1 MAGWGHVMRCL
12 ALARALRDKG
22 TRVAFA
28 MPEVAGSSADRVVEA
43 GFPVFAVPAEAGS
56 ALSPADLEAVTAVM
70 RRFRVDT
77 VLVDHYGAGPAY
89 LGALRARG
97 WLVAVIDD
105 LESRDLRAAHWIL
118 NQNLGARPSVAGL
131 GAIRLA
137 GPRFAL
143 LRPEFAEA
151 RASLRRPARSGDG
164 RLLLTLGGGNTWPT
178 ARRVLQALERA
189 LRPVEVR
196 CIVGGVAPP
205 EIQAFEV
212 PGRITFLG
220 PVDDIVTHMRWSDL
234 SVNAGGTTCW
244 ELMCLG
250 VPMVVLPLSRDQL
263 PNAVA
268 IGAAGSGRILPP
280 ERLSELAALVDA
292 LLGDPAGRAEM
303 AATSMRLVDGRGA
316 ERAADSLLELADG
329 WSGEE
334 RHAVG

>member
-1 MAGWGHVMRCL
+1 MRCL
-12 ALARALRDKG
+12 ALARVLRDRG

-43 GFPVFAVPAEAGS
+43 GFPVFAMPTETGR
-56 ALSPADLEAVTAVM
+56 ALTPGDLEAVTAAM
-70 RRFRVDT
+70 RRFRVGT
-77 VLVDHYGAGPAY
+77 VLLDHCGAGPAY

-97 WLVAVIDD
+97 GLVAVIDD

-118 NQNLGARPSVAGL
+118 NQNLGARPSVRGL
-131 GAIRLA
+131 SAVRLA

-143 LRPEFAEA
+143 LRPEFAAA
-151 RASLRRPARSGDG
+151 RDGLRRPATASDG
-164 RLLLTLGGGNTWPT
+164 RLLLTFGGGDTWAI
-178 ARRVLQALERA
+178 ARRVLRALEQA

-196 CIVGGVAPP
+196 CIVGGGAPSDM
-205 EIQAFEV
+205 QALGV

-234 SVNAGGTTCW
+234 SLNAGGTTCW

-250 VPMVVLPLSRDQL
+250 VPMLVLPLSRDQL
-263 PNAVA
+263 PNAAA
-268 IGAAGSGRILPP
+268 IEAAGSGRALAP
-280 ERLSELAALVDA
+280 ERLSDLAAVVDA
-292 LLGDPAGRAEM
+292 MLGDPAGRAEM
-303 AATSMRLVDGRGA
+303 AAASMRLVDGRGA
-316 ERAADSLLELADG
+316 ERAAESLRELADG